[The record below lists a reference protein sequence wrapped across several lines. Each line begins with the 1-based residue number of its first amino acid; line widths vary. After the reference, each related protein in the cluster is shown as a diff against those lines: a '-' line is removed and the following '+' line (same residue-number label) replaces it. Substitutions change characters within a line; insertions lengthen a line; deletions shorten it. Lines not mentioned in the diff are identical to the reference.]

1 MWVKLNIP
9 NGFPAPDTPPSHPT
23 HTRKKRPQAIGRSRG
38 GLSTKIHAAV
48 DALGN
53 PVRCLLTGGQVP
65 DVTQAEPLLENLPIQ
80 QVVADKGYDSQQLID
95 WIHARQGQANIP
107 ARAGNHYPR
116 DFDAPEYQA
125 RNLVERF
132 FNRIKHFRRIAT
144 RYEKLDV
151 RIVDPEIWTRV

>member
-1 MWVKLNIP
+1 MPPDGWAGARCHPSRAVARE
-9 NGFPAPDTPPSHPT
+9 PAHP
-23 HTRKKRPQAIGRSRG
+23 AGR
-38 GLSTKIHAAV
+38 
-48 DALGN
+48 
-53 PVRCLLTGGQVP
+53 
-65 DVTQAEPLLENLPIQ
+65 
-80 QVVADKGYDSQQLID
+80 ADKGYDSQQLID

-116 DFDAPEYQA
+116 DFDAHEYQA

-151 RIVDPEIWTRV
+151 RYVAMLSIALALIWLA

>member
-1 MWVKLNIP
+1 MCISTVP
-9 NGFPAPDTPPSHPT
+9 GR
-23 HTRKKRPQAIGRSRG
+23 RKKRPPRIGRSRG
-38 GLSTKIHAAV
+38 GVGTKIHAVV
-48 DALGN
+48 DARGN
-53 PVRCLLTGGQVP
+53 PVRGLLTAGQVH

-80 QVVADKGYDSQQLID
+80 QVVADKGYDSPQLID
-95 WIHARQGQANIP
+95 GIHARHGQANIP

-116 DFDAPEYQA
+116 EFDAHEYQA

-151 RIVDPEIWTRV
+151 RYVAMLSIALALIWLA